1 MEGEKDSNETCMIHC
16 TDDSTPL
23 VSIQSLQSWETILN
37 AAQIRKDMRV
47 LKVAKQLDDN
57 VFPKIKY
64 HRKQIF
70 TMESSLEKIVNEN
83 GGSKQELE
91 GESSNSKGSQ
101 NF

>member
-1 MEGEKDSNETCMIHC
+1 
-16 TDDSTPL
+16 
-23 VSIQSLQSWETILN
+23 
-37 AAQIRKDMRV
+37 MRV
-47 LKVAKQLDDN
+47 LKVAKQLDGN

-91 GESSNSKGSQ
+91 SESSNSKGSQ
-101 NF
+101 KSLTGPSEISILHTYS